1 MAAQKGLDAA
11 LVPSDLGPRGE
22 ALWKA
27 LMPPNVVDSQ
37 RAVLAAEACRMADRL
52 DQLDLLIRGDVGT
65 WCRIT
70 EDRSG
75 DLEVSLNA
83 AATEARQLTNV
94 FRQLMGQL
102 AGQSVGKAG
111 GSVADELA
119 KARAARKS
127 RAAG

>member
-1 MAAQKGLDAA
+1 MAGQDGLDAA
-11 LVPSDLGPRGE
+11 LVPSNLEARGA

-27 LMPPNVVDSQ
+27 LMPADSFDAK

-52 DQLDLLIRGDVGT
+52 DKLDLLIRGDVDT

-75 DLEVSLNA
+75 DLEVSLNS

-102 AGQSVGKAG
+102 AEGSSEKAG
-111 GSVADELA
+111 GSFADELA
-119 KARAARKS
+119 KARAARES
-127 RAAG
+127 RPTG

>member
-11 LVPSDLGPRGE
+11 LVPANLGERGT
-22 ALWKA
+22 ALWEA
-27 LMPPNVVDSQ
+27 LMPSDVVDAQ

-52 DQLDLLIRGDVGT
+52 DRLDLLIQGDVDT
-65 WCRIT
+65 WCRIA
-70 EDRSG
+70 EGRSG
-75 DLEVSLNA
+75 DLEVSLNS
-83 AATEARQLTNV
+83 AATESRQLTNV

-102 AGQSVGKAG
+102 AEQSVGKAG
-111 GSVADELA
+111 GSVDDELA

>member
-1 MAAQKGLDAA
+1 MAVQKGLDAA
-11 LVPSDLGPRGE
+11 LVPSGLGPRGE

-27 LMPPNVVDSQ
+27 LMPPNAVDSQ

-52 DQLDLLIRGDVGT
+52 DQLDLLIRGDVDT

-70 EDRSG
+70 EGRSG

-83 AATEARQLTNV
+83 AATESRQLTNV

-102 AGQSVGKAG
+102 AEQSVRKAG

-119 KARAARKS
+119 KARAARES